1 MSCSYIKNPKKQ
13 IRMWKEMRNEIF
25 TIAPEDAGKRL
36 DVWLT
41 ATLGEF
47 SRSYVET
54 LIDQGDVTV
63 GGKTVKAG
71 YKVKTGDSV
80 EVNVPEPRT
89 LEVVAEE
96 IPLDILHEDE
106 DIIVINKPR
115 GMVVHPAAG
124 NYSGTLVNALLK
136 HCSGSLSD
144 INGVIRPG
152 IVHRIDKDTSGVL
165 VIAKNNNAHSILS
178 HKLKEHDVNRV
189 YIAAA
194 EGIIS
199 ADRGKVDA
207 PIGRHPVDRKK
218 MAVNLKNGR
227 RAVTHFRVLERFK
240 SDTLLELKLE
250 TGRTHQIRVHMA
262 YIGHPLVG
270 DAVYG
275 RKKQKYGFEGQAL
288 HAAVL
293 GFIHP
298 RTGKYV
304 EFSAEPPQE
313 FRELIEKLRQEK

>member
-1 MSCSYIKNPKKQ
+1 
-13 IRMWKEMRNEIF
+13 MRNETFAI
-25 TIAPEDAGKRL
+25 TTGDAGKRL

-41 ATLGEF
+41 NTLGDY
-47 SRSYVET
+47 SRSYVER
-54 LIDQGDVTV
+54 LIEQGNVTV

-71 YKVKTGDSV
+71 YKLKDGDTV
-80 EVNVPEPRT
+80 QVGIPEPKP
-89 LEVVAEE
+89 LEVTAED
-96 IPLDILHEDE
+96 IPLDIIYEDE

-165 VIAKNNNAHSILS
+165 VIAKNNSAHAILS
-178 HKLKEHDVNRV
+178 GKLKEHDVNRI
-189 YIAAA
+189 YIAVA
-194 EGIIS
+194 EGNVP

-218 MAVNLKNGR
+218 MAVNMKNGR

-240 SDTLLELKLE
+240 SSTLLELKLE

-270 DAVYG
+270 DTVYG

-293 GFIHP
+293 GFTHP
-298 RTGKYV
+298 RTGEYV
-304 EFSAEPPQE
+304 EFSADPPQE
-313 FRELIEKLRQEK
+313 FRELVEKLRQEK

>member
-1 MSCSYIKNPKKQ
+1 
-13 IRMWKEMRNEIF
+13 MRNEIF

-54 LIDQGDVTV
+54 LIEQGDVTV

>member
-1 MSCSYIKNPKKQ
+1 
-13 IRMWKEMRNEIF
+13 MRNEII
-25 TIAPEDAGKRL
+25 TINPEDAGKRL

-41 ATLGEF
+41 AALGEF
-47 SRSYVET
+47 SRSYVEM
-54 LIDQGDVTV
+54 LIEQGNVTV
-63 GGKTVKAG
+63 GGKTVKTG
-71 YKVKTGDSV
+71 YKIKAGDSV
-80 EVNVPEPRT
+80 HAKIPAPKT

-178 HKLKEHDVNRV
+178 QKLKEHDINRV

-194 EGIIS
+194 EGIVP
-199 ADRGKVDA
+199 ADRGKIDA

-227 RAVTHFRVLERFK
+227 RAVTHFSVLERFR
-240 SDTLLELKLE
+240 SATLLELKLE
-250 TGRTHQIRVHMA
+250 TGRTHQIRVHMS

-270 DAVYG
+270 DTVYG
-275 RKKQKYGFEGQAL
+275 KKKQKYGFEGQAL
-288 HAAVL
+288 HAAML
-293 GFIHP
+293 GFEHP
-298 RTGKYV
+298 RTGEYV

-313 FRELIEKLRQEK
+313 FRELVERLRQEK